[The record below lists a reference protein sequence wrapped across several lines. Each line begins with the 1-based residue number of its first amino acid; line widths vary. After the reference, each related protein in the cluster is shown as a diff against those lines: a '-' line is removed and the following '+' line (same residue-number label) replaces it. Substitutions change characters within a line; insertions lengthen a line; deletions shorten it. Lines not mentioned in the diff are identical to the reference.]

1 MSNQILTILKNRLEE
16 AVSTAGISGETQQ
29 NILKEELQYYV
40 LNFIYHHPTYSKWI
54 MYGGSALRIIH
65 GLNRMSVD
73 LDFEVEENVTENF
86 LTELKNE
93 IERYFRSTY
102 GATENFLV
110 IKVVTNRGLLLKFA
124 IGEELKL
131 DQSSKQIHVK
141 IDLNNFVAKKTVTE
155 RRPITRNQ
163 FSFVILTYNMS
174 ALMASKIAAI
184 FLRGKRDVGGQI
196 YEEKGRDIY
205 DLLWYMNKRI
215 VPDFDYLSAK
225 DINVKDIR
233 TLFDRLTFQMNKV
246 SDENLKQDLFP
257 LFVDT
262 IYIKHWLQNWRDSY
276 FQFLADYKIQTITN
290 FEGVSVS
297 QDFYTDNFFF
307 VFKYSTEELKNVR
320 VEYTLSAY
328 WIDFKEG
335 ELPTKALKELD
346 ELIDFGNIL
355 RNSPDIK
362 EKLRKYATLLYI
374 KTENYFRKVNNII
387 LGDKISTKVIRMT
400 AKDLDLKEQI
410 VLNKSAL
417 LSCELD
423 DLLR

>member
-1 MSNQILTILKNRLEE
+1 
-16 AVSTAGISGETQQ
+16 
-29 NILKEELQYYV
+29 
-40 LNFIYHHPTYSKWI
+40 
-54 MYGGSALRIIH
+54 
-65 GLNRMSVD
+65 
-73 LDFEVEENVTENF
+73 
-86 LTELKNE
+86 
-93 IERYFRSTY
+93 
-102 GATENFLV
+102 
-110 IKVVTNRGLLLKFA
+110 
-124 IGEELKL
+124 
-131 DQSSKQIHVK
+131 
-141 IDLNNFVAKKTVTE
+141 
-155 RRPITRNQ
+155 
-163 FSFVILTYNMS
+163 VILTYNMS